1 MWAGFWVLKMCAL
14 ILCVVELQKI
24 KLEFSSYATRHCW
37 WKMNK
42 QKHILLWS
50 LVIAH
55 THKAHKSTSH
65 RTALTQILIS
75 MQAEWYTTVSRFNGT
90 CIFHLIYNWMWWW
103 WCSQQTVHAFMLI
116 NDVIFIIIKC
126 ETKRTRSTPTLL
138 FAVWVHCIVCT
149 LLSAPS
155 LCQFKWFTL
164 LWCCKHNHGIFFQT
178 AHHFFEQ
185 GYYDLFQIII
195 KRLYINYNKHLM
207 LGLVLGLGLFSLFFP
222 FSHEFELFSFWAWAL
237 TKLESTRSIV
247 SRSELSRILKYS
259 TLYES
264 N

>member
-1 MWAGFWVLKMCAL
+1 MLLNCKRLNSNFPV
-14 ILCVVELQKI
+14 
-24 KLEFSSYATRHCW
+24 TRRAIVDGKWTNRNTFYYDH
-37 WKMNK
+37 
-42 QKHILLWS
+42 LL
-50 LVIAH
+50 LR

-164 LWCCKHNHGIFFQT
+164 LWCCKHNHGIFSPNSAPFFQ
-178 AHHFFEQ
+178 A
-185 GYYDLFQIII
+185 GILW
-195 KRLYINYNKHLM
+195 
-207 LGLVLGLGLFSLFFP
+207 P
-222 FSHEFELFSFWAWAL
+222 FSNNNQKIIH
-237 TKLESTRSIV
+237 KL
-247 SRSELSRILKYS
+247 
-259 TLYES
+259 
-264 N
+264 